1 MGVTHSPP
9 GCYVIVLLGSG
20 QGRVWSLTLQLPE
33 PSAGTFQ
40 RRWWVL
46 FPEGCGVVGGA
57 AWILTCCGIGFLG
70 FLEVV
75 QTTTWGE
82 RVTPVTPPGNGHS
95 RRVGVRS
102 WEISTGALHSEVF
115 GKNLFHGPVFC
126 KHLTPHSCM
135 GSDEPLDEIAGKCL
149 KQTHLTSA
157 RPATGNTYQALFL
170 IGKQLFPGRVTE
182 IVFRDPPPP
191 SESGKMRHL
200 RLVGHSHPLG
210 PPTRQWLGLR
220 FFQRK
225 RACKDGHKTG
235 NPGGSC
241 SRGGCWPAGPRP
253 GEIRAL
259 PQTWAGAPVSSVCT
273 LVFHGW
279 QLSLEEG
286 RADAG
291 RWLTVGE
298 MGFQQ
303 SVSSRVFLCFR
314 IHF

>member
-1 MGVTHSPP
+1 MG
-9 GCYVIVLLGSG
+9 G
-20 QGRVWSLTLQLPE
+20 
-33 PSAGTFQ
+33 GT
-40 RRWWVL
+40 
-46 FPEGCGVVGGA
+46 
-57 AWILTCCGIGFLG
+57 AWILTCCGIGFL
-70 FLEVV
+70 EVV
-75 QTTTWGE
+75 QATTWVE
-82 RVTPVTPPGNGHS
+82 RVTQVTPLENGHS
-95 RRVGVRS
+95 RRVGVWS
-102 WEISTGALHSEVF
+102 WEISTGALRLEVC
-115 GKNLFHGPVFC
+115 GKNLFHAPVFC
-126 KHLTPHSCM
+126 KHLTPHSCTA
-135 GSDEPLDEIAGKCL
+135 SDEPLDETAGKCL

-170 IGKQLFPGRVTE
+170 IGKLFPGSVTE
-182 IVFRDPPPP
+182 IIFRDPPPP

-200 RLVGHSHPLG
+200 RLVGHSRPLG

-225 RACKDGHKTG
+225 RACKGGHKTG
-235 NPGGSC
+235 NPGGSY
-241 SRGGCWPAGPRP
+241 SHGGCWPAGPRP
-253 GEIRAL
+253 GAIRAL
-259 PQTWAGAPVSSVCT
+259 LQTWAGAPVSSVCT

-303 SVSSRVFLCFR
+303 SDSSRVFPCFH